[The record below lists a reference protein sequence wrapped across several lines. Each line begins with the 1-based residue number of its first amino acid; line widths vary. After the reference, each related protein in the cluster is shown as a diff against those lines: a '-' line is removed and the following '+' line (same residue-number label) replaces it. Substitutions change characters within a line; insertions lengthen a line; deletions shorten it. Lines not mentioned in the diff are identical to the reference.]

1 MLAASRDSENSMRW
15 TRSQSPDAVALVTST
30 PVVSAVDAEFN
41 AFLHAPIGEEENGMT
56 LSVVSALA
64 RQNLDPWA
72 HASYLNSLPWQ
83 AAVRELAAMIAGLPA
98 GPVAR
103 QSPEAIATRLIALL
117 PKRPDAHPRRALS
130 GAARVFNPATWFNH
144 RAMLWAYLGSLLIS
158 LWIIAALH
166 RAPPTD
172 KAVAP
177 SATPALR
184 AHRPTAASVAMAQQA
199 SCRVR
204 RACRGGEPSRAPT
217 PTATAE

>member
-1 MLAASRDSENSMRW
+1 MRW

-41 AFLHAPIGEEENGMT
+41 AFLHAPIGEEESGMT

-98 GPVAR
+98 GPIAR
-103 QSPEAIATRLIALL
+103 QTPEAIATRLIALL

-130 GAARVFNPATWFNH
+130 GPARAFNPAAWFNH

-166 RAPPTD
+166 RPPPTD

-177 SATPALR
+177 SSTPALR
-184 AHRPTAASVAMAQQA
+184 AHRPSAASVAMTQQA
-199 SCRVR
+199 RCRVR
-204 RACRGGEPSRAPT
+204 RACRGGEPTRVRT